1 MCSYIQA
8 RSAPVHPLVST
19 SCVNVSGEMV
29 QKREKEPLE
38 TEEVV
43 KDVFTHKADKRSVH
57 ERQPDSLGVHPRDF
71 RDFFVLC
78 FLKAASDWSLVK
90 NLSLFVLFTALV
102 ISWLNLKMRTQPT
115 ERPADKSI
123 DPTPA

>member
-1 MCSYIQA
+1 
-8 RSAPVHPLVST
+8 
-19 SCVNVSGEMV
+19 MV

-38 TEEVV
+38 TEETV
-43 KDVFTHKADKRSVH
+43 KDVFTYRADKSVH
-57 ERQPDSLGVHPRDF
+57 EQQPDSLGAHPGDF
-71 RDFFVLC
+71 RDYFVLC

-90 NLSLFVLFTALV
+90 NLGLFVLFTALV
-102 ISWLNLKMRTQPT
+102 ISWLNSKMRTWPT